1 MFAGREMSETI
12 FDSPLYPIK
21 LIKNPLDP
29 LEPPT
34 IVNILFS
41 TDLKCYQISI
51 FKMTGKVNT
60 ERAGPA
66 RLHVLSNIQ
75 GKISDCWKNV

>member
-34 IVNILFS
+34 IVNIFFLQLG
-41 TDLKCYQISI
+41 LKLYQIA
-51 FKMTGKVNT
+51 V
-60 ERAGPA
+60 
-66 RLHVLSNIQ
+66 
-75 GKISDCWKNV
+75 